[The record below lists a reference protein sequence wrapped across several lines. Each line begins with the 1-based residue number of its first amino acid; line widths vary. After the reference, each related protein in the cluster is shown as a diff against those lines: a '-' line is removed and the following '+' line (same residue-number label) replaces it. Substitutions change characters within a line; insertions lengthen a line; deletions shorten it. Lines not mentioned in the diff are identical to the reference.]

1 MKTRVPIRYLTVFG
15 VTALVAVAVGIVFS
29 LGFISATKNTRL
41 LMSDQASVMINS
53 MDKNI
58 ALWLRPMQ
66 EQSNRIARHILDNPN
81 NINDMQRLDEF
92 MLGALAATEQV
103 AKIALVKPDG
113 LTRRWVRMDNSGVTE
128 DWSDRQEIMEWID
141 SGSRSHQASW
151 IEPFF
156 TDTIDKTVLLHQL
169 PIHGGDDN
177 LIGMLVQTVSI
188 EELSRYVADL
198 SPREGMTPF
207 ILYGKNRVLAHPY
220 LVNDSPHDVTNSTP
234 LVSLSDLGDDVLQR
248 IWSPDEEQLFF
259 LNNDD
264 RLNTSGAFIKARE
277 RFYIY
282 LYRSIHDYGEQP
294 WVIGAYLDTSV
305 YGGAETQRLMRA
317 LLGSLFVLLAAITG
331 AILLGRYITRPVTD
345 IAKAARLVEEN
356 KLSEVGELQPSRM
369 QELDDAARSFNKM
382 IIDLRERALIRQTL
396 GQFVPERIARTLL
409 SEGGSLK
416 PETAYAT
423 LLYSDIE
430 GFTAMTE
437 SLGSTKIVAI
447 LNAYFSA
454 MVDIL
459 ERHMGVV
466 TQFHGD
472 AVLATFNVPIA
483 NAEHAKSAILAATE
497 MLATVDAQLFADH
510 SLRIR
515 IGIDSGTV
523 IAGAVGAAGRL
534 SYTVY
539 GDAVNLAARLQI
551 LNKDFGT
558 SMLISENTA
567 TLAEDVMPLRAVGET
582 QIRGQ
587 SKAIKTYTQSKGSLH
602 QPLHLSRNI
611 QD

>member
-1 MKTRVPIRYLTVFG
+1 MRIPIRYLTVFG
-15 VTALVAVAVGIVFS
+15 VSTLVAVAVGIVFS

-53 MDKNI
+53 MDRNI
-58 ALWLRPMQ
+58 ALWLRPVQ
-66 EQSNRIARHILDNPN
+66 EQANRIARHILDNAN
-81 NINDMQRLDEF
+81 NIEDMKRLDEF

-103 AKIALVKPDG
+103 AKIALVTPGG
-113 LTRRWVRMDNSGVTE
+113 LTRRWVRMDSSGVTE
-128 DWSDRQEIMEWID
+128 DWSTRREIMEWID
-141 SGSRSHQASW
+141 SGSRSHRASW

-169 PIHGGDDN
+169 PIRGADDI

-207 ILYGKNRVLAHPY
+207 ILYGKDRVLAHPY
-220 LVNDSPHDVTNSTP
+220 LADESMNDVTNSTP
-234 LVSLSDLGDDVLQR
+234 LVALSDLGDDVLRR

-264 RLNTSGAFIKARE
+264 RLNTSGAFIKAHD

-282 LYRSIHDYGEQP
+282 LYRSIQDYGEQP
-294 WVIGAYLDTSV
+294 WIIGAYLDSSV
-305 YGGAETQRLMRA
+305 YGGAESQRLMRA
-317 LLGSLFVLLAAITG
+317 LLGSLFVLLAATTG

-345 IAKAARLVEEN
+345 IAEAARLVEEN
-356 KLSEVGELQPSRM
+356 KLNEVNELQPSRM

-382 IIDLRERALIRQTL
+382 VIDLRERALIRQTL

-409 SEGGSLK
+409 SEGGLIK

-430 GFTAMTE
+430 GFTALTE
-437 SLGSTKIVAI
+437 SLGSTRIVAV

-472 AVLATFNVPIA
+472 AILATFNVPIA
-483 NAEHAKSAILAATE
+483 NVAHAKSALLAAAE
-497 MLATVDAQLFADH
+497 MLATVDAQPFADH
-510 SLRIR
+510 RLRIR

-523 IAGAVGAAGRL
+523 IAGAVGSAGRL

-539 GDAVNLAARLQI
+539 GDAVNLAARLER

-558 SMLISENTA
+558 SMLVSENTA
-567 TLAEDVMPLRAVGET
+567 TLAGDVMPLRVVGDT

-587 SKAIKTYTQSKGSLH
+587 SKIIKAYTQS
-602 QPLHLSRNI
+602 I
-611 QD
+611 

>member
-1 MKTRVPIRYLTVFG
+1 MQLIKMRIPIRYLTVFG

-53 MDKNI
+53 MDRNI

-66 EQSNRIARHILDNPN
+66 EQANRIARHVLDNED
-81 NINDMQRLDEF
+81 NIKEMKRLDEF

-103 AKIALVKPDG
+103 AKIALVTPDG
-113 LTRRWVRMDNSGVTE
+113 QARRWVRTESNGVTE
-128 DWSDRQEIMEWID
+128 DWSTRDEIMEWIE
-141 SGSRSHQASW
+141 SGSRSYRASW

-169 PIHGGDDN
+169 PIHGADDS

-188 EELSRYVADL
+188 EELSRYIADL
-198 SPREGMTPF
+198 SPRQGMTPF
-207 ILYGKNRVLAHPY
+207 ILYGKDRVLAHPY
-220 LVNDSPHDVTNSTP
+220 LADESSNVVTNNTP
-234 LVSLSDLGDDVLQR
+234 LVALSDLGDEILQR

-259 LNNDD
+259 LNTDD
-264 RLNTSGAFIKARE
+264 RINSSGAFIEERE

-282 LYRSIHDYGEQP
+282 LYRFIQDYGEKP
-294 WVIGAYLDTSV
+294 WIIGAYLDTSV
-305 YGGAETQRLMRA
+305 YGGAESQRLMRA

-331 AILLGRYITRPVTD
+331 AILLGRYITRPVTN

-356 KLSEVGELQPSRM
+356 KLNEVSELPPSRM
-369 QELDDAARSFNKM
+369 QELDDASRSFNKM
-382 IIDLRERALIRQTL
+382 VVDLRERALIRQTL

-409 SEGGSLK
+409 SEGGALT
-416 PETAYAT
+416 PEIAYAT

-430 GFTAMTE
+430 GFTALTE
-437 SLGSTKIVAI
+437 SLGSTRIVAI
-447 LNAYFSA
+447 LNDYFSA

-472 AVLATFNVPIA
+472 AILATFNVPIA
-483 NAEHAKSAILAATE
+483 NAEHAKSALLAAAE
-497 MLATVDAQLFADH
+497 MLKTVDAH
-510 SLRIR
+510 SFSNHRVRIR
-515 IGIDSGTV
+515 IGIDTGTV

-539 GDAVNLAARLQI
+539 GDAVNLAARLER

-558 SMLISENTA
+558 SLLVSENTA
-567 TLAEDVMPLRAVGET
+567 ALAGDVMPLRAVGET

-587 SKAIKTYTQSKGSLH
+587 SKVVKTYTQCL
-602 QPLHLSRNI
+602 
-611 QD
+611 

>member
-1 MKTRVPIRYLTVFG
+1 MRIPIRYLTVFG
-15 VTALVAVAVGIVFS
+15 VTALVALAVGIVFS

-53 MDKNI
+53 MDRNI

-66 EQSNRIARHILDNPN
+66 EQANRIARHILDNPN
-81 NINDMQRLDEF
+81 NIRDMERLDEF

-103 AKIALVKPDG
+103 AKIALVTPDG
-113 LTRRWVRMDNSGVTE
+113 LARRWVRMDSSGLTE
-128 DWSDRQEIMEWID
+128 DWSARQEIMEWID

-169 PIHGGDDN
+169 PIHGADDN
-177 LIGMLVQTVSI
+177 LVGMLVQTVSI

-207 ILYGKNRVLAHPY
+207 ILYGKDRVLAHPY
-220 LVNDSPHDVTNSTP
+220 LAEASPIDVTNNTP
-234 LVSLSDLGDDVLQR
+234 LVALSDLDDHVMQR

-264 RLNTSGAFIKARE
+264 RLNTSGAFIEARE
-277 RFYIY
+277 RFFIY
-282 LYRSIHDYGEQP
+282 LYRSIQDYGEQP
-294 WVIGAYLDTSV
+294 WSIGAYLDTSV
-305 YGGAETQRLMRA
+305 YGGAESQRLMRA
-317 LLGSLFVLLAAITG
+317 LLGSLVVLLAAITG
-331 AILLGRYITRPVTD
+331 AILLGRYITRPVTN

-356 KLSEVGELQPSRM
+356 KLNEVNELPPSRM
-369 QELDDAARSFNKM
+369 QEFDDAARSFNKM
-382 IIDLRERALIRQTL
+382 VIDLRERALIRQTL

-409 SEGGSLK
+409 SEGGLLK

-430 GFTAMTE
+430 GFTALTE

-472 AVLATFNVPIA
+472 AILATFNVPIA
-483 NAEHAKSAILAATE
+483 NAEHARSALLAAAE
-497 MLATVDAQLFADH
+497 MLTTVDAQSFADH
-510 SLRIR
+510 RLRIR

-539 GDAVNLAARLQI
+539 GDAVNLAARLER

-558 SMLISENTA
+558 SMLVSENTA
-567 TLAEDVMPLRAVGET
+567 ALAGDVMPLRAVGDT

-587 SKAIKTYTQSKGSLH
+587 SKAIRTFTQS
-602 QPLHLSRNI
+602 I
-611 QD
+611 